1 MSGEFEAAGAM
12 ATAGLVAGAIEGR
25 EGQGPGAG
33 ACLNCGAQLTGAF
46 CSACGQA
53 AHANRSLIHV
63 LEEFLHGIFHFDTKV
78 WRTLPMAIFRPGTLT
93 RNYVYGKRAR
103 YVSPLAFF
111 LLTVFFMFAV
121 FAFTGG
127 PPVNVNESGTV
138 AEAQQELTDAHA
150 GLATAER
157 ELQEALA
164 NPDPDQPAGLEESLA
179 RQAVGLAQAE
189 VAREEQALRRAQARE
204 AAAAQGEDQS
214 VVAPVTVGTTRD
226 NAGSPPAPATPGTP
240 AQDAATAPP
249 LPGSVPANADATDDD
264 VSAPTWQDA
273 AREVAES
280 DDFVVIRGWD
290 SFNENVRQQ
299 LRNPDLAAY
308 KIQEAAS
315 KFSFLLIP
323 ISLPFLA
330 LLFLWKRG
338 VTLYDH
344 VVFSLYELSFVS
356 LLFVL
361 MVSVAGVSALMW
373 LVPMLVLVAL
383 PVHTFFHLKGAY
395 ALGWFSAIWRTF
407 FMMVFATIA
416 LSIFLVAIVILGLA
430 G

>member
-1 MSGEFEAAGAM
+1 MSGELEAAGAM

-25 EGQGPGAG
+25 EGQSPGEG
-33 ACLNCGAQLTGAF
+33 ACLNCGAQLTGAY

-53 AHANRSLIHV
+53 AHAHRSLIHV

-103 YVSPLAFF
+103 YLSPLAFF

-121 FAFTGG
+121 FAFAGG
-127 PPVNVNESGTV
+127 PPMNVTESGTV
-138 AEAQQELTDAHA
+138 AEAQAELAEARED
-150 GLATAER
+150 LATAER
-157 ELQEALA
+157 ELQEVLA

-179 RQAVGLAQAE
+179 RQAIGLAQAE
-189 VAREEQALRRAQARE
+189 VAREAQSLRRAQARE
-204 AAAAQGEDQS
+204 AAAAQGEDQ
-214 VVAPVTVGTTRD
+214 VVAPVAVG
-226 NAGSPPAPATPGTP
+226 APEPAASAVAPPAPAAP
-240 AQDAATAPP
+240 AEDAATPPP
-249 LPGSVPANADATDDD
+249 LPGSVQVEVDSVDSDGGPLN
-264 VSAPTWQDA
+264 WQDA
-273 AREVAES
+273 VREMAEA
-280 DDFVVIRGWD
+280 DDFVVIQGWD
-290 SFNENVRQQ
+290 SFNQRIRDQ

-308 KIQEAAS
+308 KIQEAAA
-315 KFSFLLIP
+315 KFSFLLVP

-361 MVSVAGVSALMW
+361 MVSVARVDALMW
-373 LVPMLVLVAL
+373 LVPMLVLFGV

-407 FMMVFATIA
+407 FMMIFATIA
-416 LSIFLVAIVILGLA
+416 LCIFLIAIVILGLA

>member
-1 MSGEFEAAGAM
+1 MSGELEAAGAM

-25 EGQGPGAG
+25 EGQAPGDG
-33 ACLNCGAQLTGAF
+33 ACLNCGAQLNGGAY

-53 AHANRSLIHV
+53 AHAHRSLVHV

-93 RNYVYGKRAR
+93 RNYVFGKRAR

-127 PPVNVNESGTV
+127 PPVNINESGSV
-138 AEAQQELTDAHA
+138 ADAQEDLTEARTD
-150 GLATAER
+150 LATAER

-164 NPDPDQPAGLEESLA
+164 NPGPDQPAGLEERLA
-179 RQAVGLAQAE
+179 RQAVGRAQAE
-189 VAREEQALRRAQARE
+189 VAREEQSLRRAQARE
-204 AAAAQGEDQS
+204 VAAAQEA
-214 VVAPVTVGTTRD
+214 APVT
-226 NAGSPPAPATPGTP
+226 AGAPATGQSAAAPPAPAAPIAP
-240 AQDAATAPP
+240 AEDAATAPP
-249 LPGSVPANADATDDD
+249 RPGPVQIAVDSADSDDG
-264 VSAPTWQDA
+264 PLTWQDA
-273 AREVAES
+273 VRGMAEA
-280 DDFVVIRGWD
+280 DDFVVVQGWD
-290 SFNENVRQQ
+290 SLNQNVRQQ
-299 LRNPDLAAY
+299 MLNPDLAAF

-315 KFSFLLIP
+315 KFSFLLVP

-361 MVSVAGVSALMW
+361 MVSVARIGSLMW
-373 LVPMLVLVAL
+373 LMPILVLFAL
-383 PVHTFFHLKGAY
+383 PAHTFFHLKGAY
-395 ALGWFSAIWRTF
+395 ALGWFSSIWRTF
-407 FMMVFATIA
+407 FMMIFATIA
-416 LSIFLVAIVILGLA
+416 LTIFLIAIVILGLA